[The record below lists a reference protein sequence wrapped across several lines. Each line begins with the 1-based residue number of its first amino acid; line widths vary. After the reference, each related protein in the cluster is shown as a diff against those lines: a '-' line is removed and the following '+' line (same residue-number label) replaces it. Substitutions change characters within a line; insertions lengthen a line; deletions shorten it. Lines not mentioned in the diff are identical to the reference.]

1 MGDLVTT
8 MTKKGQ
14 VTIPAEVRKL
24 LGVKPKDKVSFHIE
38 QGEVRLARAANTLE
52 AAYGA
57 VQPLKRP
64 EDFEALVRAAK
75 EERARR
81 TVEKL

>member
-1 MGDLVTT
+1 MGETMTT

-24 LGVKPKDKVSFHIE
+24 LGVKPKDKVSFRIE
-38 QGEVRLARAANTLE
+38 HGEVKLARAASTLE

-64 EDFEALVRAAK
+64 EDFEGLVRAAK
-75 EERARR
+75 DEHAGRA
-81 TVEKL
+81 VKKP